1 SAAKR
6 EREAEKLA
14 AEFTTDA
21 ADVAGYVR
29 LRQEIADREREL
41 SRDSQAKRRMEA
53 AEALAALRIGDV
65 IRVPSGRRQG
75 LAVVLDPGVASHALG
90 EDADPRPLV
99 LTEDRWAGRLSTTDF
114 PTPVTALARVRVP
127 RNFNHRSPHA

>member
-41 SRDSQAKRRMEA
+41 SRDSQAKRRIEA
-53 AEALAALRIGDV
+53 AEALAALRPGDV

-75 LAVVLDPGVASHALG
+75 LAVVLDAGVTDL
-90 EDADPRPLV
+90 ADPRPLV
-99 LTEDRWAGRLSTTDF
+99 LTEDKWAGRLSPIDF
-114 PTPVTALARVRVP
+114 PTPVSALARVRVP
-127 RNFNHRSPHA
+127 K